1 MVGYCT
7 GHSMVCLRTNEL
19 GVKLNELGVKFNL
32 PWVVWTQ
39 RSSSSGHLLPEGQFQ
54 FHQGMLCPGDLLLK
68 LRDKLDRKV

>member
-1 MVGYCT
+1 MVGHCT
-7 GHSMVCLRTNEL
+7 GHSMVCLRT
-19 GVKLNELGVKFNL
+19 NELGVKFNL